1 MMAITVMAASCGG
14 DDPVPAPE
22 PDPQPTPGP
31 TPDPEPEPDPIDPN
45 ALYNGIV
52 LPSQWPL
59 QRNYASEI
67 RSGMN
72 PFYLNSKPAVIRID
86 VGRQLFVDNFLIA
99 TTNLTRKFH
108 YPEYHASSPVLVPDQ
123 AWEKQGA
130 KGGFAAPFSDGVW
143 YDEAEGKFKMWYMA
157 GGGTYATSGAGITC
171 YAESTDG
178 ISWTKPALNVVSG
191 TNIVRRGSVR
201 DASTVWLD
209 KQESN
214 ASARYKMFEVS
225 GGAGHWAYHYLTS
238 SDGKAWRDNATPS
251 GSVADRSTVYRNPF
265 RNVWV
270 WSMRHNVRVHSGDP
284 YTVRARD
291 YMEHRDPASGN
302 KAAKADL
309 KNFWFGPWPNEQKH
323 PHYSNNDGSP
333 GIYNQDAIPYE
344 SIMLGLFSVWQG
356 PENDVC
362 NRDGVIKR
370 NQIMLGYSRDGYSW
384 LREDMNP
391 FLAVDENPAAWNNAN
406 LQSAVG
412 SPIIVGDKLYFYLS
426 GRKLVDGSE
435 IVTTGLAT
443 LRRDGFASMS
453 GSGELQTE
461 PMRFKGKYFFVNA
474 DVRGNLIVEIQDR
487 NGNAIEGFSRTD
499 CMAVTGDGTRLAVT
513 WKNGKTLEGLE
524 NTTIRVKFYLAD
536 GDIYA
541 FWISDAET
549 GESRGYTAGGGPGL
563 NQSGQDI

>member
-31 TPDPEPEPDPIDPN
+31 TPEPEPDPIDPN

-99 TTNLTRKFH
+99 TTNLTREFH
-108 YPEYHASSPVLVPDQ
+108 YPEYHAASPVLVPDQ

-191 TNIVRRGSVR
+191 TNIVRRGSIR

-291 YMEHRDPASGN
+291 YMEHRDPAAGN
-302 KAAKADL
+302 KAAKAEL

-333 GIYNQDAIPYE
+333 GIYNQDATPYE
-344 SIMLGLFSVWQG
+344 SIMLGFFSVWQG

-474 DVRGNLIVEIQDR
+474 DIRGNLLVEIQDR